1 MEFGQRTQYYA
12 VGGHPAQDRH
22 IGFRPGVFDEGL
34 VNDPEQVGPR
44 RQQGQAFVGR
54 AEQPRRVAG
63 IGQKHRRTR
72 GRFGKPGQQIAGR
85 LPVRTGTDAAPER
98 AAFQPG
104 KAAGQRVFAERRFDD
119 GNAGC
124 AAPFEYAGEGVDE
137 LVASVA
143 EGEAAGGQAVS
154 ACRSGKGLLGV
165 GRRVGREARIRPDQ
179 RGTEE
184 LRRAFG
190 ADVYAEIKQGR
201 GIALGHRRHGEK
213 VAAVCIELHKEPRSV
228 VEMGAPPPGRMGIP
242 FFSAD
247 SAARIQAAQSSG
259 LVRVVSTTIWLG
271 RGR

>member
-1 MEFGQRTQYYA
+1 MPPQSGLLSS
-12 VGGHPAQDRH
+12 PA
-22 IGFRPGVFDEGL
+22 
-34 VNDPEQVGPR
+34 R
-44 RQQGQAFVGR
+44 RQAS
-54 AEQPRRVAG
+54 AYS
-63 IGQKHRRTR
+63 
-72 GRFGKPGQQIAGR
+72 
-85 LPVRTGTDAAPER
+85 L
-98 AAFQPG
+98 
-104 KAAGQRVFAERRFDD
+104 
-119 GNAGC
+119 NAGSTMETQG
-124 AAPFEYAGEGVDE
+124 APRLLSTRARAWMSS
-137 LVASVA
+137 LLPLPKA
-143 EGEAAGGQAVS
+143 EAAGGQAVS